1 MLKTRRNK
9 SFKSILLI
17 FTVIGLLLS
26 ISVYSYFK
34 FREYSAYRHVIHA
47 DASFIVK
54 IDADKIYR
62 SLFFDYLSNPSYYHS
77 RNNNGTESGLAIPG
91 HVFIYTVRS
100 KSDLSYF
107 CSLPIADLALLKQ
120 FIKLRLGIENFKKEK
135 QEVSTGTSKD
145 QKLTVAFNAETFAL
159 AYSFQKESVND
170 VLTDLLN
177 KKNLLAES
185 DAKIA
190 GLKKV
195 NAHLAYAFEG
205 FSGSGEFKDG
215 MIHVKGDFNFKD
227 LRVRGNA
234 FNHREFDKNAA
245 IKMWLHAQILLNKP
259 HTEIQLK
266 ERRIYP
272 DSLLKYYN
280 GYFDVELRGS
290 VNQIDTVLTY
300 EYNDDFEKEEIRRT
314 RVVKVPRLSGT
325 FCAKSEPLSNH
336 LLKEGILRSDGVISK
351 QIFPLYTLYGKGN
364 AGAFMLSTDKDRDLP
379 ALSQKSPY
387 FFYLGMNFKMLE
399 AQRQFPWLER
409 HVKPLS
415 SMWIKALKA
424 GAEKNHFEM
433 AVNFKMKNINALTQL
448 L

>member
-17 FTVIGLLLS
+17 FTVIALLLL

-34 FREYSAYRHVIHA
+34 FRDYSAYRNVIHA
-47 DASFIVK
+47 DASFIIK
-54 IDADKIYR
+54 IDADKIY
-62 SLFFDYLSNPSYYHS
+62 STLFFDYLSNPSYYRT
-77 RNNNGTESGLAIPG
+77 RNSNGPESGLAIPG

-107 CSLPIADLALLKQ
+107 CSLPIADLALLKK
-120 FIKLRLGIENFKKEK
+120 FIKLRLGIENFKREG
-135 QEVSTGTSKD
+135 QGITLGTSKD
-145 QKLTVAFNAETFAL
+145 GKLIVAFNGETFAL
-159 AYSFQKESVND
+159 AYSFQKEGVND

-177 KKNLLAES
+177 KNNLLAES

-190 GLKKV
+190 GLKRV
-195 NAHLAYAFEG
+195 NAHLAYTFEG
-205 FSGSGEFKDG
+205 FSGAGEFKDG

-227 LRVRGNA
+227 LHAGGNA
-234 FNHREFDKNAA
+234 FKHREFDKNAA
-245 IKMWLHAQILLNKP
+245 IKMWLHAQISLSKP
-259 HTEIQLK
+259 HAEIQLK
-266 ERRIYP
+266 EHRISP

-280 GYFDVELRGS
+280 GYFDAEFAGA

-300 EYNDDFEKEEIRRT
+300 EYNDDFEKEEIKRA
-314 RVVKVPRLSGT
+314 RVVKVPGLSGT
-325 FCAKSEPLSNH
+325 FCTKSERLSH
-336 LLKEGILRSDGVISK
+336 YLLKERILRFNGVISK
-351 QIFPLYTLYGKGN
+351 QVFPLYTLYGKSN
-364 AGAFMLSTDKDRDLP
+364 AGAFMLSTDKDRGLP

-399 AQRQFPWLER
+399 AQRQFPSLER
-409 HVKPLS
+409 HIKPLS

-424 GAEKNHFEM
+424 GAEKNQFEM
-433 AVNFKMKNINALTQL
+433 AINFKLKNINALTQL